1 MLGRVKII
9 LKLIGSESLA
19 ETRPRTAEM
28 SLYMLQN
35 KLITIVTIKTN
46 DRVFNLYLL
55 LGSLF

>member
-1 MLGRVKII
+1 M
-9 LKLIGSESLA
+9 GSESLA
-19 ETRPRTAEM
+19 ETRPMTAEM